1 MKSQSARRWNYCARR
16 AATVF
21 KVFVFDAAAMER
33 GAIVYAC
40 DRDNLDEG
48 ALRRAMAI

>member
-1 MKSQSARRWNYCARR
+1 
-16 AATVF
+16 
-21 KVFVFDAAAMER
+21 MER

>member
-1 MKSQSARRWNYCARR
+1 
-16 AATVF
+16 V
-21 KVFVFDAAAMER
+21 MER